1 MRKKWTRAEI
11 DILIREYPKRRTKE
25 VARFTGHPYAA
36 VRTKATKLGLKKNT
50 RKLIVWHPTM
60 LDVLRRF
67 YPNTP
72 NALLAKWLEVSV
84 TSIILKAEELGLE
97 KTGRLKLPKRTL
109 PDGTVK
115 RITPEQGEY
124 IRNNIATKSKR
135 RIAVELGFSK
145 CAITAYC
152 RKHNITKEAI

>member
-36 VRTKATKLGLKKNT
+36 VRTKATKLGLKKNS
-50 RKLIVWHPTM
+50 RKLIVWRPAK

-109 PDGTVK
+109 PDGRNK
-115 RITPEQGEY
+115 RITPEQDAF
-124 IRNNIATKSKR
+124 IRNNIGTMSGG
-135 RIAVELGFSK
+135 RIARELGYAR
-145 CAITAYC
+145 CTITSYC
-152 RKHNITKEAI
+152 RKHNITARAI